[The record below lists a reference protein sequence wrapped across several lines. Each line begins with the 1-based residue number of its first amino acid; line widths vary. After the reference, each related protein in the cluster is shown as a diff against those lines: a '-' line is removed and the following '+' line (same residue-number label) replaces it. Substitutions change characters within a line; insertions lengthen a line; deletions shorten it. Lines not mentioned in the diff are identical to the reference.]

1 MALRERLDADLK
13 AAMKE
18 RDELKL
24 SVVRMLKS
32 AVKYREVEGEKAIT
46 LDETGILQVVGT
58 EIKRRRD
65 SVEQY
70 RAGGREDLAR
80 KEEAEIAILQGYL
93 PAQLSRAELEAKVDE
108 VVARVGAKG
117 PKDMG
122 AVMKAV
128 MPKVQGKAEGKAI
141 SEEVKSQ
148 LAKLGA

>member
-1 MALRERLDADLK
+1 MGLRERLDADLK

-18 RDELKL
+18 KDELKL

-32 AVKYREVEGEKAIT
+32 AVRYREVEGQKAVT
-46 LDETGILQVVGT
+46 LDEAGILQVVAT

-93 PAQLSRAELEAKVDE
+93 PAQLSEAELRAKVDE
-108 VVARVGAKG
+108 VVARLGAKG
-117 PKDMG
+117 PRDMG
-122 AVMKAV
+122 AVMKALL
-128 MPKVQGKAEGKAI
+128 PEVQGRAEGKLV
-141 SEEVKSQ
+141 SDLVKQ
-148 LAKLGA
+148 RLAGK

>member
-1 MALRERLDADLK
+1 MGLRERLDADLK

-18 RDELKL
+18 KDELKL

-32 AVKYREVEGEKAIT
+32 AVRYRELEGEKAVT
-46 LDETGILQVVGT
+46 LDEAGILQVVAT

-80 KEEAEIAILQGYL
+80 KEEAEIVILQGYL

-108 VVARVGAKG
+108 VVARLGAKG

-122 AVMKAV
+122 AVMKALLQE
-128 MPKVQGKAEGKAI
+128 VQGRAEGKAV
-141 SEEVKSQ
+141 SDLVKQ
-148 LAKLGA
+148 RLAGK

>member
-1 MALRERLDADLK
+1 MGLRERLDADLK

-18 RDELKL
+18 KDELKL

-32 AVKYREVEGEKAIT
+32 AVRYREVEGEKAIT
-46 LDETGILQVVGT
+46 LDEAGILQVVAT

-93 PAQLSRAELEAKVDE
+93 PAQLSEAELRAKVDE

-122 AVMKAV
+122 AVMKALL
-128 MPKVQGKAEGKAI
+128 PEVQGRAEGKLV
-141 SEEVKSQ
+141 SDLVKQ
-148 LAKLGA
+148 RLAGK

>member
-1 MALRERLDADLK
+1 MGLRERLDADLK
-13 AAMKE
+13 AAMKAK
-18 RDELKL
+18 DELKL

-32 AVKYREVEGEKAIT
+32 AVRYREVEGEKAVT
-46 LDETGILQVVGT
+46 LDEAGILQVVAT

-80 KEEAEIAILQGYL
+80 KEEAEIVILQGYL
-93 PAQLSRAELEAKVDE
+93 PAQLSGAELQAKVDE

-122 AVMKAV
+122 AVMKALL
-128 MPKVQGKAEGKAI
+128 PEVQGRAEGKAV
-141 SEEVKSQ
+141 SDLVKQ
-148 LAKLGA
+148 RLAGK

>member
-1 MALRERLDADLK
+1 MGLRERLDADLK
-13 AAMKE
+13 AAMKVK
-18 RDELKL
+18 DELTL

-32 AVKYREVEGEKAIT
+32 AVKYREVEGEKAVT
-46 LDETGILQVVGT
+46 LDDAGILQVVAT

-80 KEEAEIAILQGYL
+80 KEEAEIVILQGWL
-93 PAQLSRAELEAKVDE
+93 PAQLSEAELGAKVDE

-122 AVMKAV
+122 AVMKALL
-128 MPKVQGKAEGKAI
+128 PEVQGRAEGKAV
-141 SEEVKSQ
+141 SDLVKQ
-148 LAKLGA
+148 RLAGK